1 MYYNTFC
8 KYVCFANHNVNR
20 RIRMKKKLA
29 LALAAVMVM
38 GLALT
43 SCGGGNTSAPAA
55 PSTPSTPAQPSAP
68 AAPSTPAEPSGSGLA
83 PKDGGTSL
91 TFTTGGETG
100 TYYGFGNVIAN
111 KVGDM
116 TSTTV
121 TAISS
126 GGSAANIKGMK
137 KGDAQL
143 GFVQSDVMAYAF
155 NGERTFAED
164 GAVTDFSTVAALYME
179 QVQIVTV
186 DPSIKTV
193 ADLKGKKVSVGAS
206 GSGVY
211 FNAVDVLGAYDLDVE
226 KDIVPTYQSFGDSA
240 EALKDGQIDAAFIV
254 AGAPTTAVTDLAA
267 GRDIALVSLDEEHIN
282 KLLSASPYYSKNT
295 IAKDV
300 YGTTEDCTTV
310 AVGAVV
316 IARDDVSE
324 ADVYNF
330 LCGTFEDIP
339 NLSHGKAAELD
350 LDYASSVTTIGY
362 HPGAVAYFADKGITV
377 PGK

>member
-1 MYYNTFC
+1 
-8 KYVCFANHNVNR
+8 
-20 RIRMKKKLA
+20 MKKKLA
-29 LALAAVMVM
+29 LALAAAMIM
-38 GLALT
+38 SLALAG
-43 SCGGGNTSAPAA
+43 CGGNDKPAA
-55 PSTPSTPAQPSAP
+55 SSGNASAGGSASASASQPASD
-68 AAPSTPAEPSGSGLA
+68 GLA

-111 KVGDM
+111 KVGDL
-116 TSTTV
+116 TSTSV
-121 TAISS
+121 KAISS
-126 GGSAANIKGMK
+126 GGSAANIQALED
-137 KGDAQL
+137 GDAQL
-143 GFVQSDVMAYAF
+143 GFVQSDVMVYAF
-155 NGERTFAED
+155 NGERTFAET
-164 GAVTDFSTVAALYME
+164 GACTGFSTVANLYME

-193 ADLKGKKVSVGAS
+193 ADLAGKKVSVGAA

-211 FNAVDVLGAYDLDVE
+211 FNAVDVLGVYGLDVE

-254 AGAPTTAVTDLAA
+254 AGAPTTAVTDLAS
-267 GRDIALVSLDEEHIN
+267 GREISLVSLDQEHID
-282 KLLSASPYYSKNT
+282 KLIESSPYYSPNT

-300 YGTTEDCTTV
+300 YGTAEDATTV

-330 LCGTFEDIP
+330 LYGTFDDIP

-350 LDYASSVTTIGY
+350 LDFAASVTAIGY
-362 HPGAVAYFADKGITV
+362 HPGAVAYFAAKGITV
-377 PGK
+377 PAK